1 MQYKMVVRRTMFD
14 FDLIEKGNVRLRSV
28 HFLNHAA
35 MKQHNDLLLVTEND
49 TVQFFLDGATP
60 VAHLSREQ
68 FKFVSAASRYFGH
81 IPDQEQLPVWLW
93 AGSLDLPEDH
103 SQPIQGVHN
112 PQPELVYCG

>member
-14 FDLIEKGNVRLRSV
+14 FDLMEKGSVRLRSV
-28 HFLNHAA
+28 HFLNDAI

-81 IPDQEQLPVWLW
+81 MPDQEQLPVWLW
-93 AGSLDLPEDH
+93 AGSLNLPEDH
-103 SQPIQGVHN
+103 SQPIHDAHN
-112 PQPELVYCG
+112 PQPEPVYCG